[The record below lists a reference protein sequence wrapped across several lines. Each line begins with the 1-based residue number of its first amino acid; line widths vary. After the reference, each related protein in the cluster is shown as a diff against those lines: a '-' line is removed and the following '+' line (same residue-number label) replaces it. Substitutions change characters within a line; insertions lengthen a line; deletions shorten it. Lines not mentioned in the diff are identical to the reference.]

1 MRHTDQRD
9 EPKGLWGGFWLSF
22 ERRLKGLDR
31 ATQVSGLEEGKT
43 KIDAQ
48 TRKVRVEAQAFVVEG
63 DRLFVVFLARFKK
76 AKMGVGFSRIRL
88 GGEQRPP
95 GGFSSDGIALL
106 LERKSRLPLSFARG
120 WRLAKAL
127 DYTGRRK
134 AQHTD

>member
-1 MRHTDQRD
+1 
-9 EPKGLWGGFWLSF
+9 
-22 ERRLKGLDR
+22 
-31 ATQVSGLEEGKT
+31 
-43 KIDAQ
+43 
-48 TRKVRVEAQAFVVEG
+48 
-63 DRLFVVFLARFKK
+63 
-76 AKMGVGFSRIRL
+76 MGVGFSRIGL